1 MTMTTNDNTNTNT
14 SDHERQM
21 VWLEIHHISSPWHD
35 HHVTMSPL
43 DMSSPL
49 PSPSPHA
56 LAFTSE
62 WFPEWFLPHHN
73 KHHQQRPSTVC
84 LPHLTIYLLHPV
96 LHPHLILMVSFL
108 PIFLIPIILS
118 IRSTATTPPHH
129 HYQYCQP
136 TPNQIGS
143 RHVCISSLRLFFFIY
158 IVLMFIYHID
168 YICVQSPNTSQ
179 WAPHLNI
186 RHLST
191 STYPATKRAWLT
203 AQDVSRALGRFFF
216 PPFYYDTNIYLW
228 LDHTASPRHVWPQ
241 DCCVDTS
248 NQHQKQPL
256 DDKKGNTSC
265 LQKRPPWHIKWAPKW
280 Q

>member
-14 SDHERQM
+14 SDHERQT

-35 HHVTMSPL
+35 HHVTMSLL

-62 WFPEWFLPHHN
+62 RFPEQFLPHHN

-108 PIFLIPIILS
+108 PFFLHFFYQSSWASGPQLPPL
-118 IRSTATTPPHH
+118 PPHH
-129 HYQYCQP
+129 YRYCQP

-143 RHVCISSLRLFFFIY
+143 RHVCVLSLRSFFFFSY
-158 IVLMFIYHID
+158 ILY
-168 YICVQSPNTSQ
+168 
-179 WAPHLNI
+179 
-186 RHLST
+186 
-191 STYPATKRAWLT
+191 
-203 AQDVSRALGRFFF
+203 
-216 PPFYYDTNIYLW
+216 
-228 LDHTASPRHVWPQ
+228 
-241 DCCVDTS
+241 
-248 NQHQKQPL
+248 
-256 DDKKGNTSC
+256 
-265 LQKRPPWHIKWAPKW
+265 
-280 Q
+280 